1 MIIAGNIDTNSSFN
15 VHQRAGGP
23 NVYVEAYATSGMV
36 ANTPYMIQH
45 MGSGYSATI
54 LAASNYAYV
63 GFPDGGAALASGC
76 VGWVQIRGQVN
87 DAQCGAADMKGSVG
101 HSVFWGAAALGA
113 STSVNEGLHTV
124 GQIGVLLEEADAST
138 TTDIYLT
145 GVWATPRS

>member
-1 MIIAGNIDTNSSFN
+1 MMILGNIDNSSSFN
-15 VHQRAGGP
+15 VHMRSGGP

-36 ANTPYMIQH
+36 ADTPYMIQH

-63 GFPDGGAALASGC
+63 GIPYGGNALASGC
-76 VGWVQIRGQVN
+76 VGWVQIRGQV
-87 DAQCGAADMKGSVG
+87 DDVQCGTTDMKGSVG
-101 HSVFWGAAALGA
+101 HNVFWGAAALGA
-113 STSVNEGLHTV
+113 STSANEGIQTL
-124 GQIGVLLEEADAST
+124 GQVGVLLEEANAST